1 MSSNIHF
8 AMGGAIFGDFTAE
21 SVQLIAKHGLPGAH
35 HFYITFRTDHPKA
48 QIDQS
53 LKTRFPQ
60 EMTIVLQH
68 QFWDLGVEA
77 DGFTVTLSFS
87 NVPQRLVIPYA
98 AVTAFTDPSVNFGL
112 QFQAVSEGG
121 APSSAGAPAATPV
134 KAPAVATAKAIESS
148 KPAGASKPA
157 KPATVTA
164 LPKPADSAAAAP
176 ESPGEKVV
184 TLDSFR
190 KK

>member
-1 MSSNIHF
+1 
-8 AMGGAIFGDFTAE
+8 MGEGGLRYDRMVERALRGVMHDAL
-21 SVQLIAKHGLPGAH
+21 VHAAKHGLPGAH
-35 HFYITFRTDHPKA
+35 HFYITFRTDHAKV

-68 QFWDLGVEA
+68 QFWDLGVEH
-77 DGFTVTLSFS
+77 DGFVVTLSFN
-87 NVPQRLVIPYA
+87 NVPQRLNIPFA

-112 QFQAVSEGG
+112 QFQAVSE
-121 APSSAGAPAATPV
+121 SAGIAKPAPATI
-134 KAPAVATAKAIESS
+134 AKAADPA
-148 KPAGASKPA
+148 KPAAAKPA
-157 KPATVTA
+157 KPASVTQ
-164 LPKPADSAAAAP
+164 LPKPVETAATADAP
-176 ESPGEKVV
+176 PAEKVV

>member
-1 MSSNIHF
+1 
-8 AMGGAIFGDFTAE
+8 MGDGGLRYDRMVERALRGVMHDA
-21 SVQLIAKHGLPGAH
+21 LAHAAKHGLPGAH

-48 QIDQS
+48 QLDQS

-68 QFWDLGVEA
+68 QFWDLSIDA
-77 DGFTVTLSFS
+77 DGFSVTLSFS
-87 NVPQRLVIPYA
+87 NVPQRLVIPFA

-121 APSSAGAPAATPV
+121 APTGAATGVLAKPAAPAAAKTSDQP
-134 KAPAVATAKAIESS
+134 KSIAPA
-148 KPAGASKPA
+148 KPA
-157 KPATVTA
+157 KPAAVTA
-164 LPKPADSAAAAP
+164 LPKPTDGAPAPDST
-176 ESPGEKVV
+176 GEKVV

>member
-1 MSSNIHF
+1 MVERALRGVMHD
-8 AMGGAIFGDFTAE
+8 ALAH
-21 SVQLIAKHGLPGAH
+21 VAKHGLPGAH
-35 HFYITFRTDHPKA
+35 HFYVTFRTDHAKV

-68 QFWDLGVEA
+68 QFWDLAVEH
-77 DGFTVTLSFS
+77 DGFVVTLSFN
-87 NVPQRLVIPYA
+87 NVPQRLTIPFA

-112 QFQAVSEGG
+112 QFQAVTEG
-121 APSSAGAPAATPV
+121 AGTAKPGPAAVAKSGETVKPV
-134 KAPAVATAKAIESS
+134 IA
-148 KPAGASKPA
+148 KPA
-157 KPATVTA
+157 KPAAVTP
-164 LPKPADSAAAAP
+164 LPKPSETPTAPAPAA
-176 ESPGEKVV
+176 EKVV

>member
-1 MSSNIHF
+1 
-8 AMGGAIFGDFTAE
+8 MGDGGLRYDRMVERALRGVMHDAL
-21 SVQLIAKHGLPGAH
+21 VHVAKQGLPGAH
-35 HFYITFRTDHPKA
+35 HFYVTFRTDHAKV

-68 QFWDLGVEA
+68 QFWDLTVEP
-77 DGFTVTLSFS
+77 DGFMVTLSFN
-87 NVPQRLVIPYA
+87 NVPQRLTIPFA

-112 QFQAVSEGG
+112 QFQAVTEG
-121 APSSAGAPAATPV
+121 ASAGTAKPGPAAVAKTGEAAAKPAPA
-134 KAPAVATAKAIESS
+134 
-148 KPAGASKPA
+148 KPT
-157 KPATVTA
+157 KPATVA
-164 LPKPADSAAAAP
+164 HLPKPADAPAPAADAPAA
-176 ESPGEKVV
+176 EKVV

>member
-1 MSSNIHF
+1 
-8 AMGGAIFGDFTAE
+8 MGDGGLRYDKMVERALRGVMHDAL
-21 SVQLIAKHGLPGAH
+21 VHAAKHGLPGAH
-35 HFYITFRTDHPKA
+35 HFYITFRTDNPKA
-48 QIDQS
+48 QVDQS

-68 QFWDLGVEA
+68 QFWDLAVEA

-121 APSSAGAPAATPV
+121 APAAATPA
-134 KAPAVATAKAIESS
+134 KAPAVAAAKSIEPPKSAGTA
-148 KPAGASKPA
+148 KPA

-164 LPKPADSAAAAP
+164 LPKPADSAAAEDA
-176 ESPGEKVV
+176 GEKVV

>member
-1 MSSNIHF
+1 
-8 AMGGAIFGDFTAE
+8 MGEGGLRYDRMVERALRGVMHDAL
-21 SVQLIAKHGLPGAH
+21 VHVAKHGLPGAH
-35 HFYITFRTDHPKA
+35 HFYITFRTDHAKV

-68 QFWDLGVEA
+68 QFWDLSVEH
-77 DGFTVTLSFS
+77 DGFVVTLSFN
-87 NVPQRLVIPYA
+87 NVPQRLTIPFA

-112 QFQAVSEGG
+112 QFQAVSDG
-121 APSSAGAPAATPV
+121 AGTPKPAPAAI
-134 KAPAVATAKAIESS
+134 AKAAEPP
-148 KPAGASKPA
+148 KPGAAKSA
-157 KPATVTA
+157 KPASVTQ
-164 LPKPADSAAAAP
+164 LPKPADAPAADAPAA
-176 ESPGEKVV
+176 EKVV

>member
-1 MSSNIHF
+1 MVERALRGVMHD
-8 AMGGAIFGDFTAE
+8 ALAHA
-21 SVQLIAKHGLPGAH
+21 AKHGLPGAH

-68 QFWDLGVEA
+68 QFWDLSIDA
-77 DGFTVTLSFS
+77 DGFSVTLSFS
-87 NVPQRLVIPYA
+87 NVPQRLVIPFA

-112 QFQAVSEGG
+112 QFQAVSEG
-121 APSSAGAPAATPV
+121 SAPAGGTGKTATAITS
-134 KAPAVATAKAIESS
+134 KAPEQPKAVA
-148 KPAGASKPA
+148 PAKPA
-157 KPATVTA
+157 KPAVTA
-164 LPKPADSAAAAP
+164 LPKPAEGAPAESA
-176 ESPGEKVV
+176 GEKVV